1 MGERGGP
8 RLPEGAHCSRD
19 LSAWQVPP
27 GMSDLARIFGHNC
40 MARRR
45 RYPLDIGCDGV
56 KNSRQLR
63 ILAEFGGCGA
73 AMADVVG

>member
-1 MGERGGP
+1 MGERGKAVVH
-8 RLPEGAHCSRD
+8 ESAQHSRE
-19 LSAWQVPP
+19 LMSCQVPP

-63 ILAEFGGCGA
+63 ILTEFGGGNA
-73 AMADVVG
+73 AITDVIG